1 MQGVTQRFAAVPGV
15 VLTALISALG
25 VLAFG
30 YPFFLSA
37 LPAPAS
43 TSARAADA
51 PVIFALLMP
60 LLLLLL
66 LAELSSRQMN
76 AKLVAALG
84 VLTALNAVLRLPS
97 GLGDSPT
104 FFFLPVLLGY
114 AYGARFGFLLGALS
128 LFVSALLTV
137 GIGPWLPFQ
146 MLAMGWLGMGA
157 AALRWLRPRPN
168 SWIEVLVLAA
178 YAYAACMLFGALM
191 NLYAWPFGV
200 GQSGL
205 GLAAGPFAGRD
216 RQPLLGLLRALGLVG
231 LGCAA
236 RGLDVA
242 ADCAAWASA
251 AARAA
256 TFSCTILLACR
267 CANLNRHVACSAGAA
282 KRWPLP
288 TCAVRAMLS
297 SPRTGAVRAANWI
310 S

>member
-205 GLAAGPFAGRD
+205 GWQPGLSPGETASRYWAFYVLSGSLAWDALRAVSTSLLIVLLGR
-216 RQPLLGLLRALGLVG
+216 PLLRELRRFH
-231 LGCAA
+231 A
-236 RGLDVA
+236 RFFWR
-242 ADCAAWASA
+242 ADAQ
-251 AARAA
+251 
-256 TFSCTILLACR
+256 T
-267 CANLNRHVACSAGAA
+267 
-282 KRWPLP
+282 
-288 TCAVRAMLS
+288 
-297 SPRTGAVRAANWI
+297 
-310 S
+310 